1 MLLDE
6 TKSIEYLRW
15 QSAIL
20 TQYNEACNAAAL
32 YFELDKA
39 KDIDARIKSLEQHYD
54 QLVFWRF
61 IEISDQLPEE
71 LRPRDS
77 TELDDLIMFM
87 HSLNPV
93 QPIKFKKIQQRFIMK
108 LRFLYIW
115 YLLRLGLISRA
126 FSYPWEWRYD
136 YDSMSDADV
145 LALMASVLAGRNG
158 SVVQFE
164 LRWNY
169 IKERHFKHREN
180 IQYLE
185 LQFKNKLGLRV
196 IQYSIDMFCTVRI
209 ISDA

>member
-15 QSAIL
+15 QSVIL

-71 LRPRDS
+71 LRPRDN

-93 QPIKFKKIQQRFIMK
+93 QPIKFKKI
-108 LRFLYIW
+108 
-115 YLLRLGLISRA
+115 
-126 FSYPWEWRYD
+126 
-136 YDSMSDADV
+136 
-145 LALMASVLAGRNG
+145 
-158 SVVQFE
+158 
-164 LRWNY
+164 
-169 IKERHFKHREN
+169 
-180 IQYLE
+180 
-185 LQFKNKLGLRV
+185 
-196 IQYSIDMFCTVRI
+196 
-209 ISDA
+209 